1 MMFGT
6 QINVLSLVAYA
17 SAKKEYSECKWQLA
31 KYEEL
36 LKSGL
41 LMPWE
46 ITEFNQLQEKMK
58 QMKNDILPEINKF
71 TEEVINKEKRYYNI
85 ITSYLNDIDGK
96 LLPYLL

>member
-17 SAKKEYSECKWQLA
+17 SAKKEYSECKWKLN

-36 LKSGL
+36 LNSGL

-46 ITEFNQLQEKMK
+46 VTEFKQLQNQLE

-71 TEEVINKEKRYYNI
+71 TEEVINKEKRYYHI
-85 ITSYLNDIDGK
+85 VTSYLNDIDGK